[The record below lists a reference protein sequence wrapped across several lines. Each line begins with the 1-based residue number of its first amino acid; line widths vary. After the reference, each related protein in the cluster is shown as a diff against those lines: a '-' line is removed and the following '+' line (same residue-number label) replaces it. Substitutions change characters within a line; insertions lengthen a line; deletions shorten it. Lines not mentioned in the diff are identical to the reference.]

1 MAPNMKA
8 ALSASLLA
16 EDKAVR
22 DRFDQADK
30 ILGETTQSVEM
41 AAPAIVPV
49 VRDTFTFPE
58 DDYGLIAEIQDR
70 CLRSATMI
78 NKSEIVRAGLKAL
91 SMMSDVEL
99 MEIVGG
105 LTKVKPGRP
114 ARGK

>member
-1 MAPNMKA
+1 MKA
-8 ALSASLLA
+8 ALSASLKA
-16 EDKAVR
+16 EDAAVKS
-22 DRFDQADK
+22 RFDRADA
-30 ILGETTQSVEM
+30 ILGQGKNSEEVATS
-41 AAPAIVPV
+41 AIVPV

-58 DDYGLIAEIQDR
+58 DDYALLGLIQER

-91 SMMSDVEL
+91 AMMSDAEL

-114 ARGK
+114 AKGKSV

>member
-8 ALSASLLA
+8 ALSASLKA
-16 EDKAVR
+16 EDAAVKN
-22 DRFDQADK
+22 RFDRADS
-30 ILGETTQSVEM
+30 ILGETAKSEEV

-58 DDYGLIAEIQDR
+58 DDYGLIASIQDR
-70 CLRSATMI
+70 CLKSATMI

-91 SMMSDVEL
+91 AMMSDVEL
-99 MEIVGG
+99 MEMVRG

>member
-8 ALSASLLA
+8 ALSASLKA
-16 EDKAVR
+16 EDAAVKN
-22 DRFDQADK
+22 RFDQADK
-30 ILGETTQSVEM
+30 ILGETTKSVEV

-58 DDYGLIAEIQDR
+58 DDYGLIGLIQER

-91 SMMSDVEL
+91 ARMSDAEL
-99 MEIVGG
+99 AEIVGG

-114 ARGK
+114 GRNK

>member
-1 MAPNMKA
+1 MAGEMKK
-8 ALSASLLA
+8 ALAASLMA

-22 DRFDQADK
+22 NRFDRADT
-30 ILGETTQSVEM
+30 ILGETTKSAEVS
-41 AAPAIVPV
+41 APVIVPV

-58 DDYGLIAEIQDR
+58 ADYALIAEIQDR

-91 SMMSDVEL
+91 TRMSDVEL
-99 MEIVGG
+99 AEIVGG

-114 ARGK
+114 GRNK